1 MQRSTTLDAC
11 PGILTLHP
19 ARDGHVARIR
29 LPGGYVRRAQW
40 AALAALAADFGDG
53 CLDLTARG
61 NVQLRGLQPTAA
73 AELAR
78 RAARAGLL
86 PSGAHDRSRN
96 ITASPLSGLGGQR
109 PLRRLVAALDA
120 ALIAD
125 PELAAL
131 PGRFLC
137 AVDDGTG
144 GAALADSDLGLRRS
158 SGRVEVFVA
167 GRSAGV
173 LVPVSAAVPAVLT
186 AAREAIARGV
196 GGQVTRIRDL
206 ADGGA
211 SVAAAIRGALGPPA
225 SPDDGRLPLGLRA
238 WDRTVP
244 SSATS
249 ASGAA
254 PALGTADGSGR
265 PAGSG
270 TAAGSGIAAGLG
282 AAPALGAASA
292 LGIAPGLGT
301 APALSTASALGIV
314 PGPGTAPALAGAPAS
329 GSAVAVIAAPLGRLT
344 GEQVVLIGTL
354 LRSGEVIRLAAAS
367 RVVIPLTAPSAAA
380 PADQA
385 IPPANPASALDS
397 LARLAASGLLTGDD
411 DALAGVTACSGL
423 ACSRAVAD
431 VRGAARPL
439 PGHPR
444 THWAACPRSCGKP
457 RDAEAVVAAGPDSFL
472 LPGQPAPRPLA
483 DLTAPNPRS
492 GTS

>member
-1 MQRSTTLDAC
+1 VAREVLVRGSATLDAC

-96 ITASPLSGLGGQR
+96 ITASPLSGLGGRR
-109 PLRRLVAALDA
+109 PLRRLVGALDA

-137 AVDDGTG
+137 AMDDGTG

-158 SGRVEVFVA
+158 SGRVEVLVA
-167 GRSAGV
+167 GRSSGV
-173 LVPVSAAVPAVLT
+173 RVPARAAVPAVLT
-186 AAREAIARGV
+186 AASEAIARGV
-196 GGQVTRIRDL
+196 GSQVTRIRDL

-211 SVAAAIRGALGPPA
+211 SVAAAIGGALGPPA
-225 SPDDGRLPLGLRA
+225 SPDDGRLPLGISAR
-238 WDRTVP
+238 DR
-244 SSATS
+244 ATS
-249 ASGAA
+249 GVDSDGVARNAAASDS
-254 PALGTADGSGR
+254 PALDT
-265 PAGSG
+265 
-270 TAAGSGIAAGLG
+270 TF
-282 AAPALGAASA
+282 ASD
-292 LGIAPGLGT
+292 
-301 APALSTASALGIV
+301 SF
-314 PGPGTAPALAGAPAS
+314 
-329 GSAVAVIAAPLGRLT
+329 VAVIAAPLGRLT
-344 GEQVVLIGTL
+344 GGQVVLIGTL
-354 LRSGEVIRLAAAS
+354 LRSGEVIRLAPAG
-367 RVVIPLTAPSAAA
+367 RVVVPLSVPPGAA
-380 PADQA
+380 QA
-385 IPPANPASALDS
+385 SLPI
-397 LARLAASGLLTGDD
+397 LARLADSGLLTSDD

-423 ACSRAVAD
+423 ACNRAVAD
-431 VRGAARPL
+431 VRAAARPL

-457 RDAEAVVAAGPDSFL
+457 RDAEVVIAAGPDSFL

-483 DLTAPNPRS
+483 DLTAPNPPS

>member
-1 MQRSTTLDAC
+1 MRGSATLDAC

-73 AELAR
+73 AELAG

-96 ITASPLSGLGGQR
+96 MTASPLSGLGGRR
-109 PLRRLVAALDA
+109 PLRRLVGALDA
-120 ALIAD
+120 ALIDD

-167 GRSAGV
+167 GRSSGV
-173 LVPVSAAVPAVLT
+173 RVPVSAAVPAVLT
-186 AAREAIARGV
+186 AAREAITRGV
-196 GGQVTRIRDL
+196 GRQVTRIRDL

-211 SVAAAIRGALGPPA
+211 SVAASIGGALGPPA
-225 SPDDGRLPLGLRA
+225 SPDDGRLPLGISARDRA
-238 WDRTVP
+238 ACGVDP
-244 SSATS
+244 DAA
-249 ASGAA
+249 ASNGAA
-254 PALGTADGSGR
+254 PDPAFARDTAF
-265 PAGSG
+265 A
-270 TAAGSGIAAGLG
+270 
-282 AAPALGAASA
+282 
-292 LGIAPGLGT
+292 
-301 APALSTASALGIV
+301 
-314 PGPGTAPALAGAPAS
+314 PGTAFDPD
-329 GSAVAVIAAPLGRLT
+329 SAVAVIAAPLGRLT
-344 GEQVVLIGTL
+344 GAQIVLIGTL
-354 LRSGEVIRLAAAS
+354 LRSGEVIRLAPAG
-367 RVVIPLTAPSAAA
+367 RVVIPLAAPSAAGQ
-380 PADQA
+380 ADQA
-385 IPPANPASALDS
+385 IVPANHTAGSANPASAPDS
-397 LARLAASGLLTGDD
+397 LARLAAAGLLTSDD
-411 DALAGVTACSGL
+411 HALAGVTACSGL
-423 ACSRAVAD
+423 ACNRAVAD
-431 VRGAARPL
+431 VRAAARPL

-457 RDAEAVVAAGPDSFL
+457 RDAEAVIAAGPDSFL

-483 DLTAPNPRS
+483 DLTAPNPPS

>member
-1 MQRSTTLDAC
+1 VQRSTTLDAC

-61 NVQLRGLQPTAA
+61 NVQLRGLRPTAA

-96 ITASPLSGLGGQR
+96 ITASPLSGLGGRR
-109 PLRRLVAALDA
+109 PLRRLVGALDA

-144 GAALADSDLGLRRS
+144 GAGLADSDLGLRRS

-167 GRSAGV
+167 GRSAGAP
-173 LVPVSAAVPAVLT
+173 VPVSAAVPAVLT

-196 GGQVTRIRDL
+196 GSQVTRIRDL

-211 SVAAAIRGALGPPA
+211 SVAAAIGGALGSAA
-225 SPDDGRLPLGLRA
+225 SPDDGRLPLGISAR
-238 WDRTVP
+238 DP
-244 SSATS
+244 ATS
-249 ASGAA
+249 GVAS
-254 PALGTADGSGR
+254 D
-265 PAGSG
+265 
-270 TAAGSGIAAGLG
+270 
-282 AAPALGAASA
+282 GAASNGA
-292 LGIAPGLGT
+292 
-301 APALSTASALGIV
+301 ASN
-314 PGPGTAPALAGAPAS
+314 GAPSNGAGS
-329 GSAVAVIAAPLGRLT
+329 DGPAPDTTFAPDSAVAVIAAPLGRLT
-344 GEQVVLIGTL
+344 GAQIVAIGTL
-354 LRSGEVIRLAAAS
+354 LRSGEVIRLAPAG
-367 RVVIPLTAPSAAA
+367 RVVIPLAAPLAAG

-385 IPPANPASALDS
+385 IDPGNPAAAPDS
-397 LARLAASGLLTGDD
+397 LARLAAAGLLTSDD

-431 VRGAARPL
+431 VRAAARPL

-457 RDAEAVVAAGPDSFL
+457 GDAEAVIAAGPDSFL
-472 LPGQPAPRPLA
+472 LAGQQAPRPLA

>member
-1 MQRSTTLDAC
+1 VRGSATLDAC

-61 NVQLRGLQPTAA
+61 NVQLRGLQQTAA

-78 RAARAGLL
+78 RATRAGLM

-96 ITASPLSGLGGQR
+96 ITASPMSGLGGRR
-109 PLRRLVAALDA
+109 PLRRLVSALDA

-137 AVDDGTG
+137 AMDDGTG
-144 GAALADSDLGLRRS
+144 RAALADSDLGLRRS
-158 SGRVEVFVA
+158 TGRVELFVA
-167 GRSAGV
+167 GRSSG
-173 LVPVSAAVPAVLT
+173 LRVPARAAVPAVLT

-196 GGQVTRIRDL
+196 GSQVTRVRDL

-211 SVAAAIRGALGPPA
+211 SVAAAIGGALGPPA
-225 SPDDGRLPLGLRA
+225 SPDDGRLPLGAIAQDRATSA
-238 WDRTVP
+238 WD
-244 SSATS
+244 SATS
-249 ASGAA
+249 TSDGA
-254 PALGTADGSGR
+254 TSVSD
-265 PAGSG
+265 
-270 TAAGSGIAAGLG
+270 
-282 AAPALGAASA
+282 
-292 LGIAPGLGT
+292 
-301 APALSTASALGIV
+301 STI
-314 PGPGTAPALAGAPAS
+314 
-329 GSAVAVIAAPLGRLT
+329 AVIAAPLGRLT
-344 GEQVVLIGTL
+344 GAQIVLIGAL
-354 LRSGEVIRLAAAS
+354 LRSGEVIRLAPAG
-367 RVVIPLTAPSAAA
+367 RVVIPLAAIPLAAPSAAG

-385 IPPANPASALDS
+385 TGPANHAAGPANPASAPDS
-397 LARLAASGLLTGDD
+397 LARLAAVGLLTSDD

-423 ACSRAVAD
+423 ACNRAVAD
-431 VRGAARPL
+431 VRAAARPL
-439 PGHPR
+439 PGYPR
-444 THWAACPRSCGKP
+444 THWAACPRSCGRP
-457 RDAEAVVAAGPDSFL
+457 RDAEAVIAAGPDSFL

-483 DLTAPNPRS
+483 DLTAPNPPS